1 METSAESFN
10 TETASS
16 RGNGGTITQMSKA
29 VSPDLEQLTRDFRA
43 FVADCETLLK
53 NATTLSTAGA
63 SVARAQLSDRM
74 ASAKVKLDAMRMN
87 AGDRAAR
94 TRATTE
100 EYVRREP
107 MKAMGYALA
116 AGAILGL
123 LMARR

>member
-1 METSAESFN
+1 MESNAEALSP
-10 TETASS
+10 
-16 RGNGGTITQMSKA
+16 RGNGGTISQLSKA
-29 VSPDLEQLTRDFRA
+29 VSPDLEQLTRDFRT

-53 NATTLSTAGA
+53 NATTLSGAGA

-74 ASAKVKLDAMRMN
+74 AAAKIKLDEMRLS

-107 MKAMGYALA
+107 MKALGYAVV

-123 LMARR
+123 LMSRR